1 MDQNLLRSNVWIWSP
16 SLANVKQTNVHGWRQ
31 VLQLWNSLS
40 KSTRCLVS
48 GHLWRKILTRMRKA
62 LFQPPSHTFG
72 SHWVK
77 YSWCF
82 SRRSQL
88 AHVRN
93 SSQSPFSS
101 FPQHSRLASVTQ
113 CGFIVVGFLNPSSSP
128 VNALRVGLGN
138 LLIILDRPQ
147 MLVILLGILSQRLS
161 YIYNRACHSLLSSL
175 TIYA

>member
-1 MDQNLLRSNVWIWSP
+1 MVDARSCNCETLCQNRHVVKSRASCEEKS
-16 SLANVKQTNVHGWRQ
+16 SLEWEKLCFNLPHT
-31 VLQLWNSLS
+31 LS
-40 KSTRCLVS
+40 A
-48 GHLWRKILTRMRKA
+48 H
-62 LFQPPSHTFG
+62 G

-77 YSWCF
+77 YSWSF

-147 MLVILLGILSQRLS
+147 MLVILLGILSQGLS

>member
-1 MDQNLLRSNVWIWSP
+1 
-16 SLANVKQTNVHGWRQ
+16 
-31 VLQLWNSLS
+31 
-40 KSTRCLVS
+40 
-48 GHLWRKILTRMRKA
+48 MRKA

-147 MLVILLGILSQRLS
+147 MLVILLGILSQGLS
-161 YIYNRACHSLLSSL
+161 YIYNRACNSLLSSL
-175 TIYA
+175 TICLKIINVWTVSVGKNMLKEQSPAVVIFEHLHSSVKGRFPNFSQL